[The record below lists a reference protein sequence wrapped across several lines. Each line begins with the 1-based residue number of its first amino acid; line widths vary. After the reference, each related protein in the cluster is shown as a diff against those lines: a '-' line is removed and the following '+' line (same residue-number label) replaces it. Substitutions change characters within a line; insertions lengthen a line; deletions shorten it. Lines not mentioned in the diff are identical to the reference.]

1 MQDTYKGIPSNGT
14 IVWEDWMKESET
26 LLKNLYI
33 TRFEKKTNHVNEL
46 KELFI
51 KINNDM
57 NLFHFNFN
65 HLDKE
70 KH

>member
-1 MQDTYKGIPSNGT
+1 MSNLKGIPSNGT

-46 KELFI
+46 KELFL
-51 KINNDM
+51 KVNNDM
-57 NLFHFNFN
+57 NLFQFKFN
-65 HLDKE
+65 HLDK
-70 KH
+70 